1 MPKRLPYRAVT
12 ASGNQFEFE
21 FPLHPETASTVDV
34 FNLLSAVLAAPT
46 NLAAGEP
53 RDVH

>member
-1 MPKRLPYRAVT
+1 MRKHLPDRAVT

-21 FPLHPETASTVDV
+21 FPLHPETAATVDV
-34 FNLLSAVLAAPT
+34 LNLLSAVLAAPS